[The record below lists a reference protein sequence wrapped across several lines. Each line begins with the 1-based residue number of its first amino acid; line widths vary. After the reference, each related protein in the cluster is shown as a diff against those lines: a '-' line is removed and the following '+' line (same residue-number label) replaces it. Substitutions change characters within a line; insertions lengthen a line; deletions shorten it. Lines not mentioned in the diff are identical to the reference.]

1 MAQTIYLRDGVRLAA
16 VGDDLISLDVADGAY
31 GCLPGLAQAVG
42 PLGQDGRIELLRPEA
57 TEVLVATGLLAP
69 DAREAGVLKPLPPR
83 PRHSAWR
90 TEVVTID
97 RSDRR
102 RLGSAALWALP
113 RYWLGSFRALASAAA
128 RDRPNAPRA
137 SASDVARDARVF
149 DQMLPLAP
157 FQGECLF
164 RSFVLLAFLRAAGR
178 DADWVFGV
186 RTYPFEAHCW
196 LQAGDMALD
205 DAAERVC
212 GFTPILVI

>member
-1 MAQTIYLRDGVRLAA
+1 MTQMGYLRDGVRLAA
-16 VGDDLISLDVADGAY
+16 VGDDLISLDIGAGAY

-42 PLGQDGRIELLRPEA
+42 PWRPDGRIELLRPEA
-57 TEVLVATGLLAP
+57 TEALAAVGFLAP
-69 DAREAGVLKPLPPR
+69 EARKAAVFKPLPPR

-97 RSDRR
+97 RADRR
-102 RLGSAALWALP
+102 RLASAGLWALP
-113 RYWLGSFRALASAAA
+113 RYWLGSFRALASAAG
-128 RDRPNAPRA
+128 RDRPNAL
-137 SASDVARDARVF
+137 SASTPDVARDARVF
-149 DQMLPLAP
+149 DQMLPFAP
-157 FQGECLF
+157 FQGQCLF

-196 LQAGDMALD
+196 LQVGDMALD